1 MLNRAI
7 LQGRL
12 VADPELRHTQ
22 SGTAVATFRIAC
34 DRDFK
39 SKDPNAQNADFINIV
54 AWRNNAEFISRYFT
68 KGSMILVDGRIQTRD
83 YTDNNGQRRYVTEVV
98 ADNVNFAG
106 SRRESGGAAAGGY
119 QQQNNYGGNAA
130 GGFGGSY
137 GGGYGGYNAGPQTP
151 AQPSYAAPAAYA
163 PAGMGQASANE
174 FAELND
180 DDGELPF

>member
-22 SGTAVATFRIAC
+22 SGVAVASFRIAC

-39 SKDPNAQNADFINIV
+39 SKDPNAQNADFLNIV
-54 AWRNNAEFISRYFT
+54 AWRQTAEFISRYFT
-68 KGSMILVDGRIQTRD
+68 KGSMILVDGRIQSRD
-83 YTDNNGQRRYVTEVV
+83 YTDNNGQRRYITEIV
-98 ADNVNFAG
+98 ADNVHFAA
-106 SRRESGGAAAGGY
+106 SKRESGGNGAYSQGGGSY
-119 QQQNNYGGNAA
+119 AQSNNYGAPN
-130 GGFGGSY
+130 SY
-137 GGGYGGYNAGPQTP
+137 GGGGYSAPQP
-151 AQPSYAAPAAYA
+151 NAQPSYAAPSAYA
-163 PAGMGQASANE
+163 PSNAGAAGANE

>member
-22 SGTAVATFRIAC
+22 SGVAVASFRIAC
-34 DRDFK
+34 DRDYR

-54 AWRNNAEFISRYFT
+54 AWRQTAEFISRYFS
-68 KGSMILVDGRIQTRD
+68 KGSMILVDGRIQVRE
-83 YTDNNGQRRYVTEVV
+83 YTDNNGQRRYVTEIV

-106 SRRESGGAAAGGY
+106 SKRDNGGNG
-119 QQQNNYGGNAA
+119 NYGQSN
-130 GGFGGSY
+130 SY
-137 GGGYGGYNAGPQTP
+137 GGGYNQSAPQAGG
-151 AQPSYAAPAAYA
+151 QPSYAAPSAYA
-163 PAGMGQASANE
+163 PSGAGQAPANE

>member
-22 SGTAVATFRIAC
+22 SGVAVATFRIAC

-54 AWRNNAEFISRYFT
+54 AWRQTAEFISRYFN
-68 KGSMILVDGRIQTRD
+68 KSSMILVDGRIQTRD
-83 YTDNNGQRRYVTEVV
+83 YTDNSGQRRYVTEIV

-106 SRRESGGAAAGGY
+106 SKRESGGNYAQGGGY
-119 QQQNNYGGNAA
+119 NQSNSYGGQSN
-130 GGFGGSY
+130 SY
-137 GGGYGGYNAGPQTP
+137 GGGYNAPQSG
-151 AQPSYAAPAAYA
+151 AQPSYAAPSAYA
-163 PAGMGQASANE
+163 PAAQPSANE